1 MGDIVNFLIQLNA
14 SLQGRG
20 SSVFGM
26 CDNVKDF
33 KMNICIW
40 KNIIKKD
47 VWQNYKIHWKI
58 TFNMISG
65 KKRIENPFTVLPED
79 HFNQLSL

>member
-47 VWQNYKIHWKI
+47 V
-58 TFNMISG
+58 
-65 KKRIENPFTVLPED
+65 
-79 HFNQLSL
+79 